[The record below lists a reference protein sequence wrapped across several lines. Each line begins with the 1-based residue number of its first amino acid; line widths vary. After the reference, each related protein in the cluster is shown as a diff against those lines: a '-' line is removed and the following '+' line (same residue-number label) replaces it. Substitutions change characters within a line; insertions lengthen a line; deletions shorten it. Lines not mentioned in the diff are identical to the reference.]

1 MTSEEMKALNE
12 QIHTIKI
19 EIENFAQYIAEI
31 EKLKHLIDETAKL
44 WVFIQKFIDEQTV
57 DQIKIIRSPNREMKD
72 KFEAMEWFVRYVEFA
87 TPEAVTTGYRAFR
100 DKYATST
107 MT

>member
-19 EIENFAQYIAEI
+19 EVENFAQYIAEI

-44 WVFIQKFIDEQTV
+44 WVFI
-57 DQIKIIRSPNREMKD
+57 
-72 KFEAMEWFVRYVEFA
+72 
-87 TPEAVTTGYRAFR
+87 
-100 DKYATST
+100 
-107 MT
+107 